1 MLVDDLARAVAIL
14 VYPID
19 LSSKY
24 LNLDYDWI
32 RGIVRT
38 RNRGKVISPI
48 PLTSSFTCF
57 LFEVGLPLLTMRIGA
72 SSGMIFDCA
81 NIDTIRLRWGSKSSW
96 GECSTAKSRITC
108 DNTNGNTT
116 LRIVYHDLI
125 LGGKALVERE
135 NVGFNLTKSD
145 LCPSFVKDLT
155 AKGVGL
161 CVADSHTS
169 KHREDGFTPLETIQ
183 RLLGISR
190 SKSHSSSKG
199 RPSSHRGGFM
209 IHVVEENGR
218 IHKDIEL
225 KRRSKFKLKAS
236 RHLSTVLA
244 ITQSYVLGFS

>member
-1 MLVDDLARAVAIL
+1 MLVDDLAQAAAIH

-19 LSSKY
+19 LSSRY
-24 LNLDYDWI
+24 LYLDYDWI

-48 PLTSSFTCF
+48 PLT
-57 LFEVGLPLLTMRIGA
+57 
-72 SSGMIFDCA
+72 
-81 NIDTIRLRWGSKSSW
+81 
-96 GECSTAKSRITC
+96 
-108 DNTNGNTT
+108 
-116 LRIVYHDLI
+116 RIVYHDLY
-125 LGGKALVERE
+125 LGGKVLVERE
-135 NVGFNLTKSD
+135 NVGFDLTKSD

-161 CVADSHTS
+161 GVADSHTS

-190 SKSHSSSKG
+190 SKSYSSSKG
-199 RPSSHRGGFM
+199 RPSSQRGGFM
-209 IHVVEENGR
+209 IRVVEENER
-218 IHKDIEL
+218 IHKDMEL

-244 ITQSYVLGFS
+244 ITQSYELGFS